1 MKKSKFGILLLVLLS
16 IATIYYLA
24 TTRRDDGLVLVGTV
38 DANQVIVSAKI
49 QGRIEKLNVDEGTTV
64 KAGDVIAVLDSA
76 ELEAQKRQAEAT
88 LASSRSRVGES
99 QYTEI
104 ATKGYTSNDVLSSK
118 SRVQS
123 TQAQLVEA
131 QADLDRQQL
140 DTHRTVEL
148 TKAGVASPQD
158 SDRAV
163 AALKQAQARVDSL
176 KQQVQSAE
184 SDLASTE
191 ARVNQA
197 AAAVHTVDAMRGQAD
212 TARAQ
217 IAEADARLAYTKV
230 IAPVSGIVSVRAA
243 REGEV
248 VNIGTPIVTIVD
260 LNDTWVRAAVPE
272 TYGEKV
278 AIGDILPVRL
288 PSGSEVQGRVIFKA
302 VEGDFATQRDV
313 SRTKRDIKTIA
324 LKLQVDN
331 SLQKLVPGHDRRSA
345 GSQRRAEEA
354 DFAGECSGATRIPAT
369 IESRSTEQVRAESR
383 EPRAE
388 PHGR

>member
-1 MKKSKFGILLLVLLS
+1 MKKSKFGILLLVLLA

-24 TTRRDDGLVLVGTV
+24 TTRRDNGLVLVGTV

-49 QGRIEKLNVDEGTTV
+49 EGRIEKLMVDEGTPV
-64 KAGDVIAVLDSA
+64 KAGDLIAVLDSA

-99 QYTEI
+99 RYTEI
-104 ATKGYTSNDVLSSK
+104 ATKGYTSSDVLSSK
-118 SRVQS
+118 ARVQS
-123 TQAQLVEA
+123 TQAQLAEA

-140 DTHRTVEL
+140 DTHRMVEL
-148 TKAGVASPQD
+148 AKAGVASPQD

-163 AALKQAQARVDSL
+163 ASLKQAQARVDSL
-176 KQQVQSAE
+176 TEQVRSAA
-184 SDLASTE
+184 SDLASTQ

-197 AAAVHTVDAMRGQAD
+197 AAALHTVDAMRGQAE

-230 IAPVSGIVSVRAA
+230 IAPVTGIVSVRAA

-248 VNIGTPIVTIVD
+248 VNVGTPIVTIVD

-331 SLQKLVPGHDRRSA
+331 SLQKLVPGMTAEVLVHNDVLKKPT
-345 GSQRRAEEA
+345 SQANVPELHGFPQQANPVAENK
-354 DFAGECSGATRIPAT
+354 
-369 IESRSTEQVRAESR
+369 
-383 EPRAE
+383 
-388 PHGR
+388 

>member
-1 MKKSKFGILLLVLLS
+1 MKKSKFGILLLVLLA

-24 TTRRDDGLVLVGTV
+24 TTRRDNGLVLVGTV

-49 QGRIEKLNVDEGTTV
+49 EGRIEKLMVDEGTPV
-64 KAGDVIAVLDSA
+64 KAGDLIAVLDSA

-99 QYTEI
+99 RYTEI
-104 ATKGYTSNDVLSSK
+104 ATKGYTSSDVLSSK
-118 SRVQS
+118 ARVQS
-123 TQAQLVEA
+123 TQAQLAEA

-140 DTHRTVEL
+140 DTHRMVEL
-148 TKAGVASPQD
+148 AKAGVASPQD

-163 AALKQAQARVDSL
+163 ASLKQAQARVDSL
-176 KQQVQSAE
+176 KEQVQSAE
-184 SDLASTE
+184 SDLASTQ

-197 AAAVHTVDAMRGQAD
+197 AAALHTVDAMRGQAE
-212 TARAQ
+212 TAQAQ

-230 IAPVSGIVSVRAA
+230 FAPVTGIVSVRAA

-248 VNIGTPIVTIVD
+248 VNVGTPIVTIVD

-331 SLQKLVPGHDRRSA
+331 SLQKLVPGMTAEVLVHNDVLNKPT
-345 GSQRRAEEA
+345 SQAKVPELHGFPQQANPVAENK
-354 DFAGECSGATRIPAT
+354 
-369 IESRSTEQVRAESR
+369 
-383 EPRAE
+383 
-388 PHGR
+388 

>member
-1 MKKSKFGILLLVLLS
+1 M
-16 IATIYYLA
+16 
-24 TTRRDDGLVLVGTV
+24 
-38 DANQVIVSAKI
+38 
-49 QGRIEKLNVDEGTTV
+49 
-64 KAGDVIAVLDSA
+64 IAVLDSA

-104 ATKGYTSNDVLSSK
+104 ATKGYTSNDVLSAK

-140 DTHRTVEL
+140 DTHRMVEL
-148 TKAGVASPQD
+148 AKAGVASPQD

-163 AALKQAQARVDSL
+163 ASLKQAQARVDSL
-176 KQQVQSAE
+176 SQQVQSAQ
-184 SDLASTE
+184 SDLASTQ

-197 AAAVHTVDAMRGQAD
+197 AAALNTVGAMRGQAD

-248 VNIGTPIVTIVD
+248 VNVGTPIVTIVD

-272 TYGEKV
+272 TDGEKV
-278 AIGDILPVRL
+278 AIGAILPVRL
-288 PSGSEVQGRVIFKA
+288 PSGSEVQGSVIFKA

-313 SRTKRDIKTIA
+313 SRTKRDIKTMQM
-324 LKLQVDN
+324 KLQVDN
-331 SLQKLVPGHDRRSA
+331 SLQKLCAGHDRRSA
-345 GSQRRAEEA
+345 GS
-354 DFAGECSGATRIPAT
+354 
-369 IESRSTEQVRAESR
+369 
-383 EPRAE
+383 
-388 PHGR
+388 

>member
-16 IATIYYLA
+16 IAIVYYLA

-49 QGRIEKLNVDEGTTV
+49 QGRIEKLAVDEGTTV
-64 KAGDVIAVLDSA
+64 KAGDVIAILDSA

-104 ATKGYTSNDVLSSK
+104 ATEGYTSNDVLSSK

-248 VNIGTPIVTIVD
+248 VNVGTPIVTIVD

-288 PSGSEVQGRVIFKA
+288 PSGSVVQGRVIFKA

-331 SLQKLVPGHDRRSA
+331 SLQKLVPGMTAEVLVHNNVLKKPT
-345 GSQRRAEEA
+345 SQANAPEL
-354 DFAGECSGATRIPAT
+354 
-369 IESRSTEQVRAESR
+369 
-383 EPRAE
+383 
-388 PHGR
+388 HGFPQQANPVAQNK

>member
-24 TTRRDDGLVLVGTV
+24 TTRRDNGLVLIGTV

-49 QGRIEKLNVDEGTTV
+49 QGRIEKLMVDEGTPV
-64 KAGDVIAVLDSA
+64 KAGDLIAVLDSA

-99 QYTEI
+99 RYTEI
-104 ATKGYTSNDVLSSK
+104 ATKGYTSSDVQSAQA
-118 SRVQS
+118 RVQS

-140 DTHRTVEL
+140 DTHRMVEL
-148 TKAGVASPQD
+148 AKSGVASTQD
-158 SDRAV
+158 SDRAI
-163 AALKQAQARVDSL
+163 ASLKQAQARVDSL
-176 KQQVQSAE
+176 KEQVRSAQ
-184 SDLASTE
+184 SDLASTQ

-197 AAAVHTVDAMRGQAD
+197 AAALHTVDAMRGQAQ
-212 TARAQ
+212 TAQAQ

-230 IAPVSGIVSVRAA
+230 IAPVAGIVSVRAA

-302 VEGDFATQRDV
+302 VESDFATQRDV
-313 SRTKRDIKTIA
+313 SRTKRDIKTFEVR
-324 LKLQVDN
+324 LRVDN
-331 SLQKLVPGHDRRSA
+331 KDRRLAVGMTAYVLLPS
-345 GSQRRAEEA
+345 S
-354 DFAGECSGATRIPAT
+354 
-369 IESRSTEQVRAESR
+369 
-383 EPRAE
+383 
-388 PHGR
+388 